1 MSMRGI
7 SRFSIEILLSQSAE
21 KLRRRTLLCFEKFL
35 ASKNVSANRGGSQ
48 DFPSR
53 TFCLTVPNIFV
64 GEPLSVSV
72 FAGIETLFACEG
84 NITIFYTTFVVSESR
99 KVS

>member
-1 MSMRGI
+1 MLSVEL
-7 SRFSIEILLSQSAE
+7 FSSQSA
-21 KLRRRTLLCFEKFL
+21 KNFRRGTFLCFEKFL
-35 ASKNVSANRGGSQ
+35 ASKIVGANRGGYE

-64 GEPLSVSV
+64 GEPFSVSLI
-72 FAGIETLFACEG
+72 AGVKTFCACEG

-99 KVS
+99 KVF